1 MVTRPTTAVVT
12 DSIIAKS
19 DFARLVAH
27 GLDPVLFA
35 RERLGFEPDEWQAK
49 MLRSPARQ
57 IILCNGRQV
66 GKSSIAALKALH
78 VALYQPNSLT
88 ILIAPS
94 LRQSRELAL
103 KFVAFMEMLEP
114 APPPAEEFNKL
125 SITLQN
131 KSRVVCLPG
140 DNPRAV
146 RGFSSPALILLDE
159 AAFALDAT
167 WEALEPMMA
176 VSAGQI
182 ILCSTPNLPVG
193 FFHSI
198 WHGSGDW
205 ERYFVPTRE
214 CPRISAGWLDEKK
227 RDNPLTFAREY
238 ECEWT
243 GSEDG
248 LFTAEMLDRCVAHD
262 FEPFCAGASL

>member
-1 MVTRPTTAVVT
+1 MPRIRTVTQA
-12 DSIIAKS
+12 DDLIAKS
-19 DFARLVAH
+19 EFARQVAY
-27 GLDPVLFA
+27 GLDPVMFA
-35 RERLGFEPDEWQAK
+35 RERLKFEPDEWQAK
-49 MLRSPARQ
+49 MLRSSARQ

-78 VALYQPNSLT
+78 VALYDPGSLT

-103 KFVAFMEMLEP
+103 KFVGFMEMLEP

-125 SITLQN
+125 SITLKN

-159 AAFALDAT
+159 AAYALDEC
-167 WEALEPMMA
+167 WQALEPMMA
-176 VSAGQI
+176 VSEGQI
-182 ILCSTPNLPVG
+182 ILCSTPNLPIG
-193 FFHSI
+193 FFHNV
-198 WHGSGDW
+198 WHGTGDW
-205 ERYFVPTRE
+205 ERYFVPTSE
-214 CPRISAGWLDEKK
+214 CPRISAAWLEEKK
-227 RDNPLTFAREY
+227 RDNPLTYAREY
-238 ECEWT
+238 ECAWT

-248 LFTAEMLDRCVAHD
+248 LFTAEMLDRCVVHD
-262 FEPFCAGASL
+262 FEPFFMGASL